1 MFLNSL
7 GVGRFMA
14 IALAVA
20 ALPAL
25 AAAQGV
31 GAIGGNVVDSSG
43 AALPGVTVA
52 LSNPG
57 VIGGTQEAIT
67 DQRGTY
73 EFTRLVPGTYSVRG
87 SLLGFRTSVQEGI
100 VVNADGTTRADIKLE
115 IGSLEETIIVSGQA
129 PLLDTTSALQQTV
142 LTRDTLETLP
152 ARNNIWTIARTAPAV
167 TMNKYDVGGSE
178 MFQQSAP
185 KVHGSSGAEGTY
197 EIDGLDVSGG
207 EGGVAMY
214 FDSHAFEEINMR
226 TSSAPAES
234 AKGGVVT
241 SMITRTG
248 TNTFAGLYKFT
259 GASSGMGSNNLTP
272 ELRSELLAA
281 VPPRALAANPD
292 IEPGS
297 EILGMYDHSA
307 TLSGPIVPNKLW
319 YSATTSVV
327 SLDQYRLGSYNPDG
341 TKVLDDNRMKN
352 GQAKIS
358 WQLRP
363 SRQLHLMYN
372 FNKKEQL
379 HRTGNATVDFT
390 QSLATLRQRT
400 ISDLAQARWTS
411 VLSRQ
416 MLLDIGGQLMKPSEV
431 HGPQPELDPDAMATF
446 DTILREHGGAVPTYF
461 HRSSS
466 RNIFQASLSL
476 SPGSHDMKFGYRW
489 MFRRGN
495 SDRAY
500 SLGPLAPFGIRANFR
515 NGVPDS
521 VNTYNTPLSFE
532 LYSRNNEWYVQDR
545 WRVTRNLVM
554 NLGLRLEKT
563 YGWLDAMCQEQT
575 PFIAGQC
582 FPATE
587 GAPDWTALSPRFNVI
602 YDLGGD
608 GTTAVKFTANRYNIP
623 TGNNLV
629 ALMNPVRSTNDTRSW
644 TDNGD
649 RIPQLN
655 ELGPSTGFNIG
666 TTNRLSDDLSW
677 PYSTEVSVGVER
689 RLPWNLVVGATY
701 LNRQRRNEV
710 GARNMA
716 VPASSYVPLQV
727 TEVSSGRQVTV
738 YNQDPLLR
746 GRFDTL
752 FDNAPELNATFN
764 GVDLTFNKRLSNRW
778 MLMGGLSLG
787 ENVGDIYGGGAGG
800 DLNNPNLQFRRG
812 ILEDDVP
819 VMFKAFGLYE
829 LPYGVSVSG
838 SFQHFTGFPE
848 ITTVLVG
855 ADSARLTQVSQSIT
869 VEPRGTTRL
878 PDVNLADLSIRKLF
892 NLGRGYSVEP
902 ILDIFNATNGGAIRF
917 RTTQLG
923 PTYGRASD
931 MVRARL
937 IKLGVNV
944 KF

>member
-1 MFLNSL
+1 MFLNSI
-7 GVGRFMA
+7 GVGRIMA
-14 IALAVA
+14 IVLAVA

-25 AAAQGV
+25 AAGQGV

-57 VIGGTQEAIT
+57 VIGGTQEAFT
-67 DQRGTY
+67 DQRGNY
-73 EFTRLVPGTYSVRG
+73 EFTRLIPGTYSIRA
-87 SLLGFRTSVQEGI
+87 SLTGFRTSVQETL
-100 VVNADGTTRADIKLE
+100 VVNADSTTRADVRLE
-115 IGSLEETIIVSGQA
+115 LGSLEETVIVSGQA
-129 PLLDTTSALQQTV
+129 PQLDTTSALQQTV
-142 LTRDTLETLP
+142 MTRETLELLP
-152 ARNNIWTIARTAPAV
+152 SRSNVWTIARTAPGV

-178 MFQQSAP
+178 MFQQSSP
-185 KVHGSSGAEGTY
+185 KVHGASGAEGTY

-214 FDSHAFEEINMR
+214 FDSHAFEEVNMR

-259 GASSGMGSNNLTP
+259 GANSAMGSDNLTP
-272 ELRSELLAA
+272 ELRSQLLAA
-281 VPPRALAANPD
+281 VPPRTLAANPD

-297 EILGMYDHSA
+297 EILGIYDHSF
-307 TLSGPIVPNKLW
+307 TLSGPILRNKLW
-319 YSATTSVV
+319 FSATTSHVV
-327 SLDQYRLGSYNPDG
+327 LDQYRLGSYNPDG
-341 TKVLDDNRMKN
+341 TKVLDDNRMRN
-352 GQAKIS
+352 GLVKIS
-358 WQLRP
+358 WQLHP

-372 FNKKEQL
+372 FNMKEQF

-400 ISDLAQARWTS
+400 IADLTQGRWTS
-411 VLSRQ
+411 VLGRQ
-416 MLLDIGGQLMKPSEV
+416 TLLDIGGQLMKPSEV
-431 HGPQPELDPDAMATF
+431 HGPQPELAPDALATF

-461 HRSSS
+461 HRGSS

-500 SLGPLAPFGIRANFR
+500 SLGPFAPFGIRANFR

-532 LYSRNNEWYVQDR
+532 LYSRNNEWFVQDR

-563 YGWLDAMCQEQT
+563 YGWLDAMCQEAT
-575 PFIAGQC
+575 IFIAGQC

-587 GAPDWTALSPRFNVI
+587 GAPDFTALSPRFNVI
-602 YDLGGD
+602 YDLGGN
-608 GTTAVKFTANRYNIP
+608 GTTAIKFTANRYNIP

-629 ALMNPVRSTNDTRSW
+629 ALMNPVRSTNDTRTW

-655 ELGPSTGFNIG
+655 ELGPSTGFSIG
-666 TTNRLSDDLSW
+666 TTNRMSDDLSW
-677 PYSTEVSVGVER
+677 PFSLEYSVGVEH

-716 VPASSYVPLQV
+716 VPTSSYLPLQV

-746 GRFDTL
+746 GKFDTL
-752 FDNAPELNATFN
+752 FHNAPELNARFN
-764 GVDLTFNKRLSNRW
+764 GADFTFTKRLSHRL

-787 ENVGDIYGGGAGG
+787 ENVGDIYGGGAAG

-812 ILEDDVP
+812 VLEDDVP
-819 VMFKAFGLYE
+819 VMFKTFG
-829 LPYGVSVSG
+829 SVSAALRRLGQRELSAFHGVCRDHHGARRCGYG
-838 SFQHFTGFPE
+838 SPHAGFAEHYRRTERDHTFTGRQPGRSQRAE
-848 ITTVLVG
+848 ALHPCLGEVDRT
-855 ADSARLTQVSQSIT
+855 DSGHLQRDQ
-869 VEPRGTTRL
+869 
-878 PDVNLADLSIRKLF
+878 
-892 NLGRGYSVEP
+892 
-902 ILDIFNATNGGAIRF
+902 
-917 RTTQLG
+917 
-923 PTYGRASD
+923 
-931 MVRARL
+931 
-937 IKLGVNV
+937 
-944 KF
+944 